1 LGCLAGGINKSGSFR
16 AVAISSRDPHSLNP
30 IPLGEKRSYLDRC
43 RAHVVSWNA
52 SWPRTRHFESLR
64 ADHPINWTFGPVPLE
79 TRSAFASIMTRYQL
93 SAREGSVAHAFRN
106 YLDRYLTGQILS
118 ARSPQLSLQLN

>member
-1 LGCLAGGINKSGSFR
+1 MELKSLMLFQKPVKFVESLYSTFVISVEHRLRRYYLGYRLGCLAGGINKSGSFR

-30 IPLGEKRSYLDRC
+30 IPLGEKRSYLNRC

-64 ADHPINWTFGPVPLE
+64 ADHPINWTFRSSS
-79 TRSAFASIMTRYQL
+79 TR
-93 SAREGSVAHAFRN
+93 
-106 YLDRYLTGQILS
+106 D
-118 ARSPQLSLQLN
+118 